1 MKNQNLLRVV
11 FVLLMSIATAFA
23 APKQKPNVLLIIADD
38 LNNWIGPMKGHPQTI
53 TPNLDRLAKRGVT
66 FQNAQASAPL
76 CNPSRASFMTGRR
89 PSTTGIYN
97 NDQHAMPNIPRGV
110 AINDYLRK
118 FGYTSLGSG
127 KIYHYGQYRK
137 EDWDSVVFF
146 SDDTLPLA
154 VGQKAVR
161 RPGPFG
167 YRMFTDDKP
176 TEPFNEQRPESAL
189 VDYRSVS
196 WAIDQLQHQNGPF
209 FLACGLHRPHTPWD
223 IPKKYFDMHP
233 METITLPKVIPNDL
247 DDIPAAGIKFAN
259 PSGFHKE
266 IVRLGLWKDR
276 VRAYLA
282 AISYC
287 DAQVGR
293 LLDALDN
300 SKFKDNTIVIFL
312 GDNGWHLGE
321 KEHWAKSA
329 LWREATRVPLIWYAP
344 GVTKSGASCDR
355 AVDLTC
361 LFPTICELTSTP
373 TPNWCEGPSI
383 TKLLKNPSAKWDKP
397 AISTYQQNNHAIC
410 TEDWRYIR
418 YADGSEEL
426 YNEKSDGWEWKNE
439 AANPKLARVKAELR
453 KSIPQVNATP
463 VPNHEEEARAAAK
476 AKKAKTPQ

>member
-1 MKNQNLLRVV
+1 MLI
-11 FVLLMSIATAFA
+11 SATVAIA
-23 APKQKPNVLLIIADD
+23 APKPKPNVLLIIADD

-89 PSTTGIYN
+89 PSTTGIYD
-97 NDQHAMPNIPRGV
+97 NDQPAMPHIPRGV
-110 AINDYLRK
+110 AINDYIRK

-127 KIYHYGQYRK
+127 KIYHYHQYRE
-137 EDWDSVVFF
+137 EDWDKVVFYG
-146 SDDTLPLA
+146 DDTLPMHPA
-154 VGQKAVR
+154 ER

-167 YRMFTDDKP
+167 YRMFTEGKP
-176 TEPFNEQRPESAL
+176 DQKFNEERSESAL

-196 WAIDQLQHQNGPF
+196 WAIEQLQQQSGPF
-209 FLACGLHRPHTPWD
+209 FLACGIHRPHTPWD

-233 METITLPKVIPNDL
+233 MESITLPEVLPDDLNDV
-247 DDIPAAGIKFAN
+247 PPAGIAFAKPN
-259 PSGFHKE
+259 GVHE
-266 IVRLGLWKDR
+266 QIVKMGIWKDR

-300 SKFKDNTIVIFL
+300 SKFKDNTIVIFV

-321 KEHWAKSA
+321 KKHWGKSA
-329 LWREATRVPLIWYAP
+329 LWRQADNVPLIWSAP
-344 GVTKSGASCDR
+344 GVSKQGVSCDR

-361 LFPTICELTSTP
+361 IFPTICELTGTP
-373 TPNWCEGPSI
+373 IPEWCEGPSI
-383 TKLLKNPSAKWDKP
+383 TALLKKPTANWDKP
-397 AISTYQQNNHAIC
+397 AIATYLQNNHGII
-410 TEDWRYIR
+410 TDTWRYIR

-426 YNEKSDGWEWKNE
+426 YNEKADGREWTNQASD
-439 AANPKLARVKAELR
+439 PKLAKVKADLA
-453 KSIPQVNATP
+453 KYLPKVNATP
-463 VPNHEEEARAAAK
+463 VPERPGDAK
-476 AKKAKTPQ
+476 GKGKKRKRRSPE